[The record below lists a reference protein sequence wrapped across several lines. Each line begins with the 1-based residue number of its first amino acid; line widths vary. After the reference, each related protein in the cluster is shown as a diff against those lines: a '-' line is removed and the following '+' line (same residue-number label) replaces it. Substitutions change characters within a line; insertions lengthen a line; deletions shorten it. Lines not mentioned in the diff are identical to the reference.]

1 MLVWLNKLAHLFDV
15 DSKSTYKTILMNDIL
30 HKVINFINL
39 HSGEEDRFKVL
50 DNVKSNISFRGS
62 NFWILACAIVV
73 ASVGL
78 NVNSTAVVI
87 GAMLISPLMG
97 PIVGAGFGL
106 GIYDFNLLKKALKNL
121 LIATIV
127 GLVVSTVYFYLSPF
141 KETQSELLSRT
152 SPNIYD
158 IFIAFFGGLVGVIAI
173 TRVEKGNPIP
183 GVAIATALM
192 PPLCTAGYGLAI
204 GNFSFFFGAIYL
216 YIINCVFICIAT
228 FLIVKYLKDPP
239 VKQID
244 ESREKKVRYAMTSLI
259 LVMIIPSV
267 YFAYVLIQDKKF
279 NQKIEFFI
287 TDEFTNKGY
296 TILYKKIKTNVSP
309 KKIELVFLAKKTTNE
324 ELKILNQ
331 RLKAYG
337 IQNTEL
343 KIRQDTTD
351 IKKYISSQ
359 INNEKSIL
367 NKKDL
372 TIIELEKRLKK
383 NSYNNAIILAEA
395 KIIFPEIEN
404 LSISNHIYDEKTEN
418 PVVVP
423 VMIYKSKKELSKS
436 SKQKLVLW
444 LQQRLSKEKIEIY
457 RQL

>member
-1 MLVWLNKLAHLFDV
+1 MKF
-15 DSKSTYKTILMNDIL
+15 KLMNSIL
-30 HKVINFINL
+30 HKIINFINL
-39 HSGEEDRFKVL
+39 HTGEEDRQKVL
-50 DNVKSNISFRGS
+50 ENVKSNISFRGS

-106 GIYDFNLLKKALKNL
+106 GIYDFDLLKKALKNL

-127 GLVVSTVYFYLSPF
+127 GLVVSTIYFYLSPF

-204 GNFSFFFGAIYL
+204 SNYSFFFGAIYL
-216 YIINCVFICIAT
+216 YVINCVFICIAT
-228 FLIVKYLKDPP
+228 FLIVKYLKYPS

-267 YFAYVLIQDKKF
+267 YFAYILIQEKKF
-279 NQKIEFFI
+279 NQKIELFI
-287 TDEFTNKGY
+287 NDEFTSKGY
-296 TILYKKIKTNVSP
+296 TILYKKIKTNLNP
-309 KKIELVFLAKKTTNE
+309 KKIELVFLAKRTTKD
-324 ELKILNQ
+324 ELEILNE
-331 RLKAYG
+331 RLKTYG
-337 IQNTEL
+337 IENTML
-343 KIRQDTTD
+343 RIRQDTTD

-359 INNEKSIL
+359 INIEKSIL

-372 TIIELEKRLKK
+372 TIAELEKQLKK
-383 NSYNNAIILAEA
+383 NSYNNATILAEA

-404 LSISNHIYDEKTEN
+404 LSISNHIYDENTDKAK
-418 PVVVP
+418 VIP
-423 VMIYKSKKELSKS
+423 VMVYKSKIELSKS

-444 LQQRLSKEKIEIY
+444 LQQRLSKEKVEIY